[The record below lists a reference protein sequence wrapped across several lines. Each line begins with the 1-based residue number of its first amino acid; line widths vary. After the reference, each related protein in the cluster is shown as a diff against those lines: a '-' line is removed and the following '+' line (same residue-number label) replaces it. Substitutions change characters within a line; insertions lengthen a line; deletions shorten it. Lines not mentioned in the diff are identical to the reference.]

1 MAKTKT
7 ATGRKET
14 TPLMRQYQEIKE
26 KHPGTLLLFRVGDF
40 YETFSDDAIT
50 ISRELGITLTRRNNA
65 GDQTPLAGFPYHAL
79 DSYLPKLVKKG
90 FRVAVCD
97 QAEDPAQAKAAGRKL
112 VNREITEVVTP
123 GVTLS
128 DKVLDRNRNNYVAAV
143 HPGPKAY
150 GLAFADISTGEFSVS
165 ELPLKELREVLASLS
180 PAEILISKK
189 LKSSVPD
196 WLTTYVVTWQEEWI
210 YEGRY
215 GYDVLLE
222 HFGTHSL
229 KGFGVEE
236 LETAHVA
243 AGALL
248 HYVRENQRASLGHL
262 RTLSAFD
269 NTGYMM
275 LDASTKRNLELIT
288 SMQQGGTE
296 GTLISILDQT
306 GTAMGGR
313 LLRKWLMRPLKTLA
327 DIRGRMQAVEVLHI
341 RHDLRQQLREILR
354 EVGDLER
361 LVSRI
366 CVKRANAR
374 ELRQLNDS
382 LGRIPDVKKLLSDVD
397 DSLLGTIGGQLT
409 VLTELQDRLDT
420 ALVDDPPAGIRDG
433 GFIRDGYSEELDEIR
448 DIARHGKE
456 YIARIQK
463 DLVERTQIPSLKLG
477 YNRVFG
483 YYIEVT
489 NAHKNKV
496 PDDFIRKQT
505 LVNAERYITPE
516 LKEIEEKILSSEERS
531 QVMEQEL
538 FMELLD
544 AVAGHAEAVQN
555 NADALAQL
563 DCLQSLAE
571 VAYRYNYVKPSVNDG
586 TAIEIRGG
594 RHPVVERFLPQG
606 EPFIPNDVTLD
617 SESDQI
623 LVITGP
629 NMAGKSIILRQTGL
643 IVLLA
648 QVGSFVP
655 AKEAK
660 IGVVDKIFTR
670 VGASDNLAAG
680 ESTFLVEMN
689 EAANILNNASPRSLI
704 LLDEIGRGTS
714 TFDGLSIA
722 WSLAEYLHN
731 QPSVAAKTLFATHYH
746 ELNELENLYER
757 IVNYNILVKE
767 HKCRIIFLRKLVRG
781 GADHSYGIQV
791 AAMAGLPQLLILRA
805 KEILGN
811 LESHSLDVTQSA
823 GTLEEGRR
831 SRESADRGRLSGR
844 KDGVAQ
850 GEEEEIER
858 IGDEGEAGQ
867 NDPAGQSGQADQ
879 DEQAGQRE
887 PDGHREQTGTEA
899 SSAARKKAVAREAL
913 RQTERQGLITQMSL
927 FQAEIDPNLEAV
939 RNKLESVDPNR
950 ITPIE
955 ALMLITELRR
965 TLMRPD
971 DE

>member
-1 MAKTKT
+1 MAKPNI
-7 ATGRKET
+7 ATGRKEM
-14 TPLMRQYQEIKE
+14 TPLMRQYHEIKE

-143 HPGPKAY
+143 HPGPRAY

-165 ELPLKELREVLASLS
+165 ELPLKELREVLASLA
-180 PAEILISKK
+180 PAEILVCKK

-196 WLTTYVVTWQEEWI
+196 WLSQYVITWQEEWI

-262 RTLSAFD
+262 RTLSTFD

-313 LLRKWLMRPLKTLA
+313 LLRKWLMRPLKDLEE
-327 DIRGRMQAVEVLHI
+327 IRHRLQAVEVLHI
-341 RHDLRQQLREILR
+341 RHELRQQLREILR
-354 EVGDLER
+354 EIGDMER

-382 LGRIPDVKKLLSDVD
+382 LNRIPTLRELLSDAEE
-397 DSLLGTIGGQLT
+397 SLLKKIVEQLT
-409 VLTELQDRLDT
+409 LLPELQDRIGA
-420 ALVDDPPAGIRDG
+420 ALVDDPPASIRDG
-433 GFIRDGYSEELDEIR
+433 GVIRDGYSDELDEIR

-463 DLVERTQIPSLKLG
+463 DLVERTRIPSLKLG

-489 NAHKNKV
+489 NAHKDKV

-531 QVMEQEL
+531 QVLEQEL

-544 AVAGHAEAVQN
+544 AVAEHAEPVQK

-571 VAYRYNYVKPSVNDG
+571 VAYRYNYVKPSVNEG

-606 EPFIPNDVTLD
+606 EPFIPNDITVD
-617 SESDQI
+617 SETDQI
-623 LVITGP
+623 LMITGP
-629 NMAGKSIILRQTGL
+629 NMAGKSIILRQAGL

-655 AKEAK
+655 AREAK

-767 HKCRIIFLRKLVRG
+767 HKGRIIFLRKLVRG

-805 KEILGN
+805 REILGN

-823 GTLEEGRR
+823 GTLEEGRKGGDGG
-831 SRESADRGRLSGR
+831 DRGRPSGR
-844 KDGVAQ
+844 EGVIAH
-850 GEEEEIER
+850 G
-858 IGDEGEAGQ
+858 GDEETERTGDDGEPGRG
-867 NDPAGQSGQADQ
+867 DQSGRGDQ
-879 DEQAGQRE
+879 TSQR
-887 PDGHREQTGTEA
+887 GQTGKEA
-899 SSAARKKAVAREAL
+899 SVAARKKAAAREAL
-913 RQTERQGLITQMSL
+913 RQTERQGVITQMSL
-927 FQAEIDPNLEAV
+927 FQSEIDPNLETV

-955 ALMLITELRR
+955 ALMLVTELRR
-965 TLMRPD
+965 TLMRSD